1 MSCEE
6 GDMWRNSVYFETSTV
21 VDFNQT
27 YFLNLYDTVGK
38 AGLIRRIKRIR
49 GVG

>member
-6 GDMWRNSVYFETSTV
+6 SDMWRSYVYFETSTV
-21 VDFNQT
+21 EDFKQT
-27 YFLNLYDTVGK
+27 YFLNFYDTVGK